1 MPASAAAPSATEE
14 KKRKKEKKSSEPEPE
29 FYISPEEKAKAFEET
44 KHLFSLSNKKKSKK
58 RMAAGENAHGLE
70 NEAEDDQYHKYLEVA
85 LGQGDHFQIL
95 DRVYKQ
101 IQEKNPEFGNRKK
114 HMMSAPHVARVGT
127 TKTCWVNFVD
137 HCNKMNRDYKHVLSF
152 VLSELGTDGSLDGK
166 NQLIIKGKY
175 TSKKLESILK
185 KYIGM
190 YVACNDCR
198 SPNTVLER
206 DHINKL
212 YFVICK
218 SCGSKRSVAA
228 IKTGYHAVKKGER
241 YKSRQ

>member
-1 MPASAAAPSATEE
+1 
-14 KKRKKEKKSSEPEPE
+14 
-29 FYISPEEKAKAFEET
+29 
-44 KHLFSLSNKKKSKK
+44 
-58 RMAAGENAHGLE
+58 
-70 NEAEDDQYHKYLEVA
+70 
-85 LGQGDHFQIL
+85 
-95 DRVYKQ
+95 
-101 IQEKNPEFGNRKK
+101 
-114 HMMSAPHVARVGT
+114 MMSAPHVARVGT

-218 SCGSKRSVAA
+218 SCGSRRSVAA
-228 IKTGYHAVKKGER
+228 IKTGYHAVKKGEPLAVIHASDPGKLSEAKKR
-241 YKSRQ
+241 LLEAYEFTSQKPEAAPLIKDIIS